1 MRQLLLLGLLL
12 DGKKHGYQ
20 LNEYFKHTLSLCA
33 DMKKS
38 TAYYILNKLEKDGYV
53 VQETERQGNRPERR
67 VYELTEMGRSLFYEL
82 LRQNLGDF
90 SQTYYDD
97 DIGIAFMDQLPI
109 NEARQLLETK
119 RDKLLAVLNQFNQ
132 VPAHEG
138 SWRFVIDHNI
148 THLEAEV
155 SWLERVLQE
164 LSNVQ

>member
-109 NEARQLLETK
+109 NEVRLLLASK

-164 LSNVQ
+164 LSNEQ